1 MGHVSSDLLRVR
13 VATSQ
18 RWPTL
23 RQQQIRAQEPS
34 LTPAMLPWAQG
45 YHPEG
50 RGFLEW
56 REGSLGQGSYSR
68 TQAGAEKCLHLEH
81 PPAPLPPMAL
91 ERSQLSL
98 GTSPA
103 DPSGSKCEKSSF
115 QTQLDIP
122 RWQVST
128 NISICMRHFNQARSN
143 KSRTINIRSCS
154 PVVMTGKLA
163 QKLEITKKRE
173 VCREVGEGRWEE
185 VRGRE

>member
-1 MGHVSSDLLRVR
+1 MELGGSAP
-13 VATSQ
+13 AT
-18 RWPTL
+18 
-23 RQQQIRAQEPS
+23 
-34 LTPAMLPWAQG
+34 G
-45 YHPEG
+45 K
-50 RGFLEW
+50 
-56 REGSLGQGSYSR
+56 LG
-68 TQAGAEKCLHLEH
+68 ADAEKSLHLEPP
-81 PPAPLPPMAL
+81 PPASLPPHPHPPMAL
-91 ERSQLSL
+91 EQSQPSL

-173 VCREVGEGRWEE
+173 VWGGVGEGT
-185 VRGRE
+185 

>member
-1 MGHVSSDLLRVR
+1 
-13 VATSQ
+13 
-18 RWPTL
+18 
-23 RQQQIRAQEPS
+23 
-34 LTPAMLPWAQG
+34 
-45 YHPEG
+45 
-50 RGFLEW
+50 
-56 REGSLGQGSYSR
+56 
-68 TQAGAEKCLHLEH
+68 
-81 PPAPLPPMAL
+81 MAL

-143 KSRTINIRSCS
+143 KSRTINIQSCS

-173 VCREVGEGRWEE
+173 VCGEVGEGWGEGGGNDFSTLRPRSNVWIN
-185 VRGRE
+185 GAITRERATDYAHS

>member
-1 MGHVSSDLLRVR
+1 MIPLE
-13 VATSQ
+13 A
-18 RWPTL
+18 W
-23 RQQQIRAQEPS
+23 S
-34 LTPAMLPWAQG
+34 LTDIDKVGSKETQ
-45 YHPEG
+45 HP
-50 RGFLEW
+50 LCP
-56 REGSLGQGSYSR
+56 
-68 TQAGAEKCLHLEH
+68 GATGL
-81 PPAPLPPMAL
+81 ATRLPPMAL

-173 VCREVGEGRWEE
+173 VRGEVGEGR
-185 VRGRE
+185 

>member
-1 MGHVSSDLLRVR
+1 MAHPRQLTKESPRDFSLIPAVLLCARDH
-13 VATSQ
+13 S
-18 RWPTL
+18 
-23 RQQQIRAQEPS
+23 
-34 LTPAMLPWAQG
+34 
-45 YHPEG
+45 PEG
-50 RGFLEW
+50 RG
-56 REGSLGQGSYSR
+56 SLGCRDGSSGR
-68 TQAGAEKCLHLEH
+68 VPAAGDTRAGAEKCLHLEH
-81 PPAPLPPMAL
+81 PPPASPLPMAL

-154 PVVMTGKLA
+154 PVVMTGNSLRNWKLP
-163 QKLEITKKRE
+163 KRE
-173 VCREVGEGRWEE
+173 KCVERWGRGGGKTWGAGNDFSRLRPRSN
-185 VRGRE
+185 V

>member
-1 MGHVSSDLLRVR
+1 
-13 VATSQ
+13 
-18 RWPTL
+18 
-23 RQQQIRAQEPS
+23 
-34 LTPAMLPWAQG
+34 MLPWTQG
-45 YHPEG
+45 HSLEG
-50 RGFLEW
+50 RGFLG
-56 REGSLGQGSYSR
+56 RGDGTLGQGSCCR
-68 TQAGAEKCLHLEH
+68 TTRCWCRKSLHLE
-81 PPAPLPPMAL
+81 PPLPASPPMAL

-173 VCREVGEGRWEE
+173 VCGEVGEGR
-185 VRGRE
+185 